1 MDRKKLLMIYNQ
13 KAGISGSMN
22 DLFQCIEYL
31 SVHGYEVTIF
41 PVVPKKG
48 LTCESILEKSKGEYD
63 QYFICG
69 GDGTLNHATNGM
81 IANDLHAP
89 ISYAPVDSLHMENHS
104 HLM

>member
-48 LTCESILEKSKGEYD
+48 LTCE
-63 QYFICG
+63 
-69 GDGTLNHATNGM
+69 
-81 IANDLHAP
+81 
-89 ISYAPVDSLHMENHS
+89 
-104 HLM
+104 